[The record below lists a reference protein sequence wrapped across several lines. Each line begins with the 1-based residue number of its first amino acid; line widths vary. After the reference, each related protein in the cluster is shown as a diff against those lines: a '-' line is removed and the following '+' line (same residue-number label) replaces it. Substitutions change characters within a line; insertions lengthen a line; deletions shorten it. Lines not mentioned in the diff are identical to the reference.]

1 MSQNRLKIGKNQA
14 FLSVF
19 EIKIQNNSVKK
30 QKIPQVCVGTND
42 DFERNSKLHFTSVW
56 YNISKGAF

>member
-19 EIKIQNNSVKK
+19 EIKIQNNSVQK
-30 QKIPQVCVGTND
+30 QKIPQFCVETND
-42 DFERNSKLHFTSVW
+42 DFERNSKLQFTAV
-56 YNISKGAF
+56 